1 MLRSCYHDL
10 NVLVRSQAV
19 DVLLGELC
27 PSLDEDMADLD
38 EYEMGAYDNPQR
50 KYEYQFINYLP
61 LINININIDSKFIQ
75 ARNFSLFKLTF
86 F

>member
-1 MLRSCYHDL
+1 MLQYLKSVLIQCYVPVYHDL
-10 NVLVRSQAV
+10 NVLVRLQAV

-50 KYEYQFINYLP
+50 KYEYQ
-61 LINININIDSKFIQ
+61 
-75 ARNFSLFKLTF
+75 
-86 F
+86 